1 MNSIYS
7 FCKGE
12 SHILSEKP
20 CQDYAYA
27 ESSDTISMAIVSDGH
42 GGERYFRSDVGSHTL
57 VDITKESVRSFVKT
71 IGELK
76 ESIFE
81 EQPFT
86 QYKKE
91 TATDSQV
98 NSKAHKML
106 TWLFSSIISQ
116 WNVAISKHATE
127 NDLTEWEMSHVEEKH
142 REEFVQKRNDPEAT
156 FEKTYGCTLM
166 AYVQTPT
173 YWFAFHIGDGKL
185 VRMSIVNEVL
195 HCDQP
200 VPWDS
205 RCFLNKTTS
214 ICDTDALEE
223 FRYCYQG
230 NGNFPTAMFLGS
242 DGLDD
247 SYGDGEQLYNFYA
260 NVFKQIVKSGKE
272 EACNVLGRTLPKIS
286 KIASKD
292 DMSVACVYDDSNL
305 THDFYAMC
313 NYQRGLLDQ
322 ERTRLLDET
331 SRLEQKIES
340 FDPEKELDESA
351 KINLLYAQ
359 KDQEKVDQKWKR
371 IHKKFKELES
381 EENRFDRNLH
391 PKKATRQ
398 VKSDKVKTLL
408 DKLKKKK

>member
-7 FCKGE
+7 YCKGE

-27 ESSDTISMAIVSDGH
+27 ASSDTLSMAIVSDGH
-42 GGERYFRSDVGSHTL
+42 GGERYFRSDHGSHLL
-57 VDITKESVRSFVKT
+57 VDITKESVRSFVET
-71 IGELK
+71 IAEQK
-76 ESIFE
+76 ECIFE

-86 QYKKE
+86 QYIKE

-106 TWLFSSIISQ
+106 MWLFSSIISQ
-116 WNVAISKHATE
+116 WNVAIAKHAIE
-127 NDLTEWEMSHVEEKH
+127 NDLTEWELTHVEEKY
-142 REEFVQKRNDPEAT
+142 RDEFLNKRNDPEAT

-173 YWFAFHIGDGKL
+173 YWFAFQIGDGKL
-185 VRMSIVNEVL
+185 VRMNIINEVL

-214 ICDTDALEE
+214 ICDSNALEE

-230 NGNFPTAMFLGS
+230 DGIFPTAIFLGS

-260 NVFKQIVKSGKE
+260 NLFKQIAKSGKE
-272 EACNVLGRTLPKIS
+272 EAYNVLKRSLPKIS

-305 THDFYAMC
+305 EHDFYTMC
-313 NYQRGLLDQ
+313 NYQRDFLNKEREKLL
-322 ERTRLLDET
+322 EEN
-331 SRLEQKIES
+331 SVLEQKIES
-340 FDPEKELDESA
+340 YGLESTLDESA

-359 KDQEKVDQKWKR
+359 KDQERLDKRWKNVYN
-371 IHKKFKELES
+371 KFEKLDKE
-381 EENRFDRNLH
+381 EERFDKKLH
-391 PKKATRQ
+391 PQKITKQ
-398 VKSDKVKTLL
+398 VKKDKTRTLSDI
-408 DKLKKKK
+408 LKKK